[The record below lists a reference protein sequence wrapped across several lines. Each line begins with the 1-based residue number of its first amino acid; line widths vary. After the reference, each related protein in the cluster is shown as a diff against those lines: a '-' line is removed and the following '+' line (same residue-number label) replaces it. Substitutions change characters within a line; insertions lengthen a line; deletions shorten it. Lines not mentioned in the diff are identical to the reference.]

1 MESKLQ
7 QLTEKL
13 YNEGLSKGKSE
24 AEHLVQ
30 HAHHKAEK
38 IIEEAKK
45 QAAEI
50 LEQAQKS
57 AEEAK
62 RNAENEIDLASRQTM
77 ARVRQTVESLIVTK
91 TIETPVVKA
100 FDDVSFVKDLIK
112 IVIENMQKSNDLTVI
127 LPANKETEFLNMVQN
142 NMQNAFGQSV
152 DVKFERGI
160 KSGFRISTGKGGYQL
175 TFTDADFTELF
186 KTHIRSKLVELLFGT
201 ELASSTKLK

>member
-30 HAHHKAEK
+30 HAHHQAEK
-38 IIEEAKK
+38 IIKEAKH

-57 AEEAK
+57 AAEVK
-62 RNAENEIDLASRQTM
+62 RNTDAEIDLASRQTI
-77 ARVRQTVESLIVTK
+77 ARVKQTVENLIVAK
-91 TIETPVVKA
+91 TIEAPVTKA
-100 FDDVSFVKDLIK
+100 FDDVAFVKDLIK
-112 IVIENMQKSNDLTVI
+112 TVVANRPANGDLTVI
-127 LPANKETEFLNMVQN
+127 LPANKEIEFLNVIQG
-142 NMQNAFGQSV
+142 NMQTAFGQGV
-152 DVKFERGI
+152 DVKFDRGI
-160 KSGFRISTGKGGYQL
+160 KSGFRIGTGKGGYQL

-186 KTHIRSKLVELLFGT
+186 KSHIRSKLVDFLFGT
-201 ELASSTKLK
+201 P

>member
-13 YNEGLSKGKSE
+13 YNDGLSRGKSE

-30 HAHHKAEK
+30 HAHRQAEK
-38 IIEEAKK
+38 IVAEAKK

-57 AEEAK
+57 TAEAK
-62 RNAENEIDLASRQTM
+62 RNADAEIDLASRQTM
-77 ARVRQTVESLIVTK
+77 ARVKQTVENLIISK
-91 TIETPVVKA
+91 TIETPVTKA

-112 IVIENMQKSNDLTVI
+112 TVVETMPKNGGLTVI
-127 LPANKETEFLNMVQN
+127 LPTNKEAEFLKMIQS
-142 NMQNAFGQSV
+142 NMQNAFGQGV
-152 DVKFERGI
+152 DVKFERNI

-186 KTHIRSKLVELLFGT
+186 KTHVRSKLVEFLFG
-201 ELASSTKLK
+201 SS